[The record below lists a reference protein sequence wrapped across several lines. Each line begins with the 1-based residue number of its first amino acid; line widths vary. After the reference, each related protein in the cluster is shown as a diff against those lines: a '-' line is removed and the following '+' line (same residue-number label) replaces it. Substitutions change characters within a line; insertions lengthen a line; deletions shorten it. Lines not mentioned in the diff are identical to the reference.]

1 MKCFAAVWL
10 FSATALFAQN
20 VQVLTLDEA
29 ITIGRRNSRTLGI
42 TAARASADQ
51 ARAAEAGAQLYPGVA
66 LYGSYTRIKEGE
78 FRLTPRNLP
87 MTISI
92 GNVPPDQVILRLGL
106 RQPLFTGSRISGA
119 AEAAGLQA
127 DASALDVS
135 MMSADVT
142 LYITSA
148 YWALYQARQV
158 EKYTEENVQR
168 LESFHRDTER
178 LVKAGV
184 ATRNDLLKVEV
195 QLSNSRIGWIEARN
209 EAELGEMTLN
219 NLIGQ
224 PTDTHIDLASR
235 PGDAASRVSVLPPLA
250 QASPDTLANLA
261 TAHRYDLQA
270 AAARVQAAHASVGAA
285 KGGWWP
291 QIELTAN
298 LNYNNP
304 NARYQPVTPEF
315 LGAWD
320 VGVSLA
326 LDVWN
331 WGATGSRVEQAEA
344 ALRQAELQK
353 TQLKENITLEVR
365 RSALN
370 VRRSQEKSSLAEL
383 AVSQATENLRVIAD
397 KYRSGLATSTDLL
410 DAEVSLLQ
418 AQTQFSGA
426 QVEYALAQASLE
438 RALGGLE
445 SSVRKAG

>member
-1 MKCFAAVWL
+1 MKWLAALWM

-20 VQVLTLDEA
+20 AQVLTVEEA
-29 ITIGRRNSRTLGI
+29 IAIGRRNSRALGM
-42 TAARASADQ
+42 TAAKATADQ
-51 ARAAEAGAQLYPGVA
+51 ARAAEAGAQLYTGVS
-66 LYGSYTRIKEGE
+66 LYGSYTRIKEGP
-78 FRLTPRNLP
+78 FRLTPPNLP
-87 MTISI
+87 IAISA
-92 GNVPPDQVILRLGL
+92 GNVPPDQVVLRLGL

-119 AEAAGLQA
+119 ADAAGLQA

-135 MMSADVT
+135 MMRTDVMLNVT
-142 LYITSA
+142 AA

-158 EKYTEENVQR
+158 EKYTGENVQR

-195 QLSNSRIGWIEARN
+195 QLSNARIGQIEARN

-224 PTDTHIDLASR
+224 PTDIRIELASR
-235 PGDAASRVSVLPPLA
+235 PGDAVSRVATVAPLA

-270 AAARVQAAHASVGAA
+270 AAARVRAAHASVGAA

-291 QIELTAN
+291 QVDFTAN

-331 WGATGSRVEQAEA
+331 WGATKSRVEQAEA
-344 ALRQAELQK
+344 ALKLAELQQ

-365 RSALN
+365 RSLLN
-370 VRRSQEKSSLAEL
+370 VRRSHEKSSLAEL
-383 AVSQATENLRVIAD
+383 AVSQASENLRGIAD

-410 DAEVSLLQ
+410 EAEVSLLQ

-426 QVEYALAQASLE
+426 QVEFALAQASLE

-445 SSVRKAG
+445 TTAGKTE

>member
-1 MKCFAAVWL
+1 MKWFAALWM

-20 VQVLTLDEA
+20 AQVLTVDEA
-29 ITIGRRNSRTLGI
+29 IGIGRRTSRVLRI
-42 TAARASADQ
+42 TAARADADQ
-51 ARAAEAGAQLYPGVA
+51 ARASEAGAQLYPGVS
-66 LYGSYTRIKEGE
+66 LYGSYTRIKEGQ
-78 FRLTPRNLP
+78 FRFTSSNLP
-87 MTISI
+87 FGISA

-106 RQPLFTGSRISGA
+106 RQPLFTGSRISGTA
-119 AEAAGLQA
+119 AAAGLQA

-142 LYITSA
+142 LSVTSA
-148 YWALYQARQV
+148 YWALHQARQV
-158 EKYTEENVQR
+158 EKYTAENVQR

-178 LVKAGV
+178 LLKAGV

-195 QLSNSRIGWIEARN
+195 QLSNARIARIDARN

-224 PTDTHIDLASR
+224 PTGTRIELASR
-235 PGDAASRVSVLPPLA
+235 PGDAGSRVAALTPLT
-250 QASPDTLANLA
+250 QGSPDTLANLA
-261 TAHRYDLQA
+261 TARRHDLQA

-285 KGGWWP
+285 KGWWWP
-291 QIELTAN
+291 QIEFTAN

-331 WGATGSRVEQAEA
+331 WGATKSRVEQAEA
-344 ALRQAELQK
+344 VLKQAELQQI
-353 TQLKENITLEVR
+353 QLKENIALEVR
-365 RSALN
+365 RSTLN

-383 AVSQATENLRVIAD
+383 AVSQANENLRVIAD

-426 QVEYALAQASLE
+426 EVEYALALASLE
-438 RALGGLE
+438 RAMGGPE
-445 SSVRKAG
+445 NSARAAQ

>member
-235 PGDAASRVSVLPPLA
+235 PGDSASRVSVLPPLA

-261 TAHRYDLQA
+261 TARRYDLQA

-315 LGAWD
+315 LGGWD

-331 WGATGSRVEQAEA
+331 WGATGNRVEQAEA

-426 QVEYALAQASLE
+426 QVEYALSQASLE

>member
-1 MKCFAAVWL
+1 MKWIAAVWL
-10 FSATALFAQN
+10 FSATALLAQN
-20 VQVLTLDEA
+20 AQVLTVDEA
-29 ITIGRRNSRTLGI
+29 ITIGRRNSRALGM
-42 TAARASADQ
+42 TAARAGADQ
-51 ARAAEAGAQLYPGVA
+51 ARADEAGAQLYPGVS
-66 LYGSYTRIKEGE
+66 LYGSYTRIKEGQ
-78 FRLTPRNLP
+78 FRFTSQNLP
-87 MTISI
+87 IAFSP

-142 LYITSA
+142 FSVTSA
-148 YWALYQARQV
+148 YWALYQVRQV

-195 QLSNSRIGWIEARN
+195 QLSNARIGRIEARN

-224 PTDTHIDLASR
+224 PTDTRIELASR
-235 PGDAASRVSVLPPLA
+235 PGEASSRVSVFTPLTE
-250 QASPDTLANLA
+250 ASPETLANLA

-270 AAARVQAAHASVGAA
+270 AAARIQAAHASIGAA
-285 KGGWWP
+285 KGAWWP

-331 WGATGSRVEQAEA
+331 WGATKSRVEQAEA
-344 ALRQAELQK
+344 ALRQAELQR
-353 TQLKENITLEVR
+353 TQLKENITLDVR

-370 VRRSQEKSSLAEL
+370 VRRSLEKSSLAEL
-383 AVSQATENLRVIAD
+383 AVSQATENLRVVAD

-426 QVEYALAQASLE
+426 QVEFAVAQASLE
-438 RALGGLE
+438 RALGGPE
-445 SSVRKAG
+445 RGVKKPE